1 MPTGGFET
9 FGGPHLVV
17 LAITFAL
24 PILLASI
31 ARRTAS
37 AALADGLGYALAG
50 ILLVNEVTHW
60 GIRLAEL
67 GVRGFVQNHLPL
79 QVCGVATLLTAA
91 VLVVRNQK
99 MYEIAYFWGLVGTSN
114 AVITPSVEAGFPDYR
129 FFQYFTAHSGIVV
142 GVLYA
147 TLGLRMRP
155 TLAGLWRAF
164 IAVNVFAV
172 AVGAINVALD
182 SNYMF
187 LCEPPPDTASPFFF
201 APWPW
206 YIPIIDAIAL
216 ALFFAVLSPFLVSG
230 WSAARRAA

>member
-1 MPTGGFET
+1 M
-9 FGGPHLVV
+9 
-17 LAITFAL
+17 
-24 PILLASI
+24 
-31 ARRTAS
+31 
-37 AALADGLGYALAG
+37 
-50 ILLVNEVTHW
+50 
-60 GIRLAEL
+60 
-67 GVRGFVQNHLPL
+67 RGFVQNHLPL